1 MILKVR
7 ALKCKLVKH
16 FLLPF
21 SEREVVCERSEQTLH
36 AWKKEPGGLGAG
48 RAPRGEDVYLLIHK
62 NSNSMNEEKQVR
74 KKSPK
79 HGRTQTRTT
88 FVIDNDIWEHLQKCP
103 NKSRLINDLLRAY
116 YCLISHEDDS
126 K

>member
-1 MILKVR
+1 M
-7 ALKCKLVKH
+7 
-16 FLLPF
+16 
-21 SEREVVCERSEQTLH
+21 
-36 AWKKEPGGLGAG
+36 GAG

-62 NSNSMNEEKQVR
+62 NSNSMNEEKQIR

-88 FVIDNDIWEHLQKCP
+88 FVIDNDIWDCLQKCP